1 MKLLCIPVGEDGLPK
16 AFMVSRVATMTKLPS
31 SKEGDRKNIF
41 ATTVVDSCPA
51 TTLPSARTRSCA
63 KQAIDSK

>member
-16 AFMVSRVATMTKLPS
+16 AFMVSRVATMTRLPS

-51 TTLPSARTRSCA
+51 TYAAVRQNSLLRETSY
-63 KQAIDSK
+63 